1 MIRAGSPRKKER
13 DALST
18 PDIDAAVGLV
28 DTKPTTLAGAVALL
42 QYAMH
47 QEEGGDA
54 WPTDADLQNDN
65 GKSRSYHYFL
75 CQNPGRT
82 AFDSGLM

>member
-18 PDIDAAVGLV
+18 PEIDAAVGFV

-54 WPTDADLQNDN
+54 YGRQTQTYKTTTA
-65 GKSRSYHYFL
+65 SRALIITSSAKIL
-75 CQNPGRT
+75 
-82 AFDSGLM
+82 AELLSIAA